1 MAIEISPMTEADI
14 DGAVDVIQA
23 AFEDDP
29 YANWVFDKAT
39 FNRARNRDSLTLRCH
54 WGIANAIFHVARD
67 TTLDRIL
74 GVAMW
79 LPPTNA
85 SSSLRFT
92 LSLYTLSFRACLNN
106 LYHRGR
112 GGLLLHRYR
121 IWKSAQAAAQAE
133 LWTDA
138 RGYYFCNIVA
148 VAPEAQG
155 RGVGRA
161 LMGEVLA
168 RADQEGRRCYL
179 ESSRD
184 VPNTAIYGRMGFEVR
199 KVMECDDGGEKVD
212 LFSPPSI
219 TGTPS
224 VRYGGR
230 IVRKGVIYIAR
241 SNFQRLPLFET

>member
-1 MAIEISPMTEADI
+1 MAVEISPMTEADI

-39 FNRARNRDSLTLRCH
+39 SRTQFNPARNRDSLTLRCH
-54 WGIANAIFHVARD
+54 WGIANAIFHIARD
-67 TTLDRIL
+67 TTLDPPHGRIL

-79 LPPTNA
+79 LPPNA

-106 LYHRGR
+106 MYHHGR

-121 IWKSAQAAAQAE
+121 IWKSAQAAAQAA

-212 LFSPPSI
+212 LFCMVRWNQYLYRPIHLPTCLPS
-219 TGTPS
+219 THHQT
-224 VRYGGR
+224 
-230 IVRKGVIYIAR
+230 
-241 SNFQRLPLFET
+241 T